1 MVTDASVIEIRDI
14 KEISELR
21 AVEDLQQEIWGC
33 TEREILPSLTLIP
46 LLEVGGVLLGAF
58 AGEELIGFSL
68 GFPGL
73 EHGRP
78 ILHSDMLGVKRE
90 YRSHGLGYKLKLA
103 QRQRALARGIDR
115 ITWTFDPLQSRNAY
129 LNFAKLGVVANR
141 YKNNY
146 YGETSSFLHTTGTDR
161 LWVTW
166 NLETE
171 RVRDRLENGPSHQPA
186 EFSELP
192 KLVSVGHDSAPV
204 SKEYS
209 DTEAALI
216 EIPGAIDSV
225 VEITPELALR
235 WRAST
240 RAAFVDAIDAGMVA
254 EEFFR
259 VERAGRSVG
268 TYLLNKKSKSNSDR

>member
-1 MVTDASVIEIRDI
+1 MVTDESVFNIRDI

-21 AVEDLQQEIWGC
+21 AVEDLQKEIWGC
-33 TEREILPSLTLIP
+33 TEREILPCLTLIP
-46 LLEVGGVLLGAF
+46 LLDVGGVLLGVF

-73 EHGRP
+73 EDGRP
-78 ILHSDMLGVKRE
+78 TLHSDMLGVKRE
-90 YRSHGLGYKLKLA
+90 YRSLGLGYKLKLA
-103 QRQRALARGIDR
+103 QRQGALARGIDR

-171 RVRDRLENGPSHQPA
+171 RVRNRLESGPSYQPP
-186 EFSELP
+186 EFFELP
-192 KLVSVGHDSAPV
+192 RLVRVGDNNAPV
-204 SKEYS
+204 SEKYS
-209 DTEAALI
+209 GTGGAII
-216 EIPGAIDSV
+216 EIPEGIDSLA
-225 VEITPELALR
+225 ETTPELALR
-235 WRAST
+235 WRAAT
-240 RAAFVDAIDAGMVA
+240 RAAFVDAIGAGLIA

-259 VERAGRSVG
+259 VEIAGGSAG
-268 TYLLNKKSKSNSDR
+268 IYLLNNKS

>member
-1 MVTDASVIEIRDI
+1 MVTAPVIEIRDI
-14 KEISELR
+14 EEISELR
-21 AVEDLQQEIWGC
+21 AVEDLQKEIWGC
-33 TEREILPSLTLIP
+33 SDREILPSLTLIP

-73 EHGRP
+73 EDGRP
-78 ILHSDMLGVKRE
+78 TLHSDMLGVKRE

-103 QRQRALARGIDR
+103 QRQGALARGIDR

-161 LWVTW
+161 LWVSW
-166 NLETE
+166 DLEAE
-171 RVRDRLENGPSHQPA
+171 RVRNRLETGPSYQLP
-186 EFSELP
+186 EFFELP
-192 KLVSVGHDSAPV
+192 RLVRVGNNNAPV
-204 SKEYS
+204 SEKYS
-209 DTEAALI
+209 GTEGAII
-216 EIPGAIDSV
+216 EIPGGIDSLA
-225 VEITPELALR
+225 ETTPELALR
-235 WRAST
+235 WRAAT
-240 RAAFVDAIDAGMVA
+240 RAAFVDAIGAGLIA

-259 VERAGRSVG
+259 VERAGGS
-268 TYLLNKKSKSNSDR
+268 

>member
-1 MVTDASVIEIRDI
+1 MVTDASAIEIREI
-14 KEISELR
+14 KEVSELR
-21 AVEDLQQEIWGC
+21 AVEDLQKEIWGC
-33 TEREILPSLTLIP
+33 TDREILPSLTLIP
-46 LLEVGGVLLGAF
+46 LLDVGGVLLGAF
-58 AGEELIGFSL
+58 AGEELIGFAL

-73 EHGRP
+73 DDGRP

-90 YRSHGLGYKLKLA
+90 YRSHGLGYKLKLD
-103 QRQRALARGIDR
+103 QRQRALAKGIDR

-141 YKNNY
+141 YKKNY

-171 RVRDRLENGPSHQPA
+171 RVKSRLENGPSYQPT
-186 EFSELP
+186 EFSDLP
-192 KLVSVGHDSAPV
+192 RLVRIGEDNAPV
-204 SKEYS
+204 SEEYS
-209 DTEAALI
+209 GTERAVI
-216 EIPGAIDSV
+216 EIPGTTDSL
-225 VEITPELALR
+225 VETAPELALR

-268 TYLLNKKSKSNSDR
+268 VYLLNKK